1 MTTPD
6 DLVSA
11 GLAVLAGRVM
21 QAAASCP
28 AVAGLSGG
36 PYGTVA
42 TYLPGR
48 TVLGVA
54 VRAGEIEVCVTAWYG
69 LPLAAAAQQVRD
81 AVTAAVPGRTVNV
94 IIGDVASPRERPAGD
109 GDPAA
114 ARDRPVRAAGARR
127 GAPPAGSCPARG
139 AAGEPGGHGYGYGQR
154 AGPPRR

>member
-1 MTTPD
+1 MTAPD
-6 DLVSA
+6 DPVSA

-54 VRAGEIEVCVTAWYG
+54 VRAGEVEVCVTVWYG
-69 LPLAAAAQQVRD
+69 LPLAAAAGQVRD
-81 AVTAAVPGRTVNV
+81 AVAAAVPGHTVNV
-94 IIGDVASPRERPAGD
+94 IIGDVAAPGSGPSAMVTSQPPGIGLFEPPGPGAGTVPPGPGPRG
-109 GDPAA
+109 
-114 ARDRPVRAAGARR
+114 R
-127 GAPPAGSCPARG
+127 GR
-139 AAGEPGGHGYGYGQR
+139 
-154 AGPPRR
+154 

>member
-6 DLVSA
+6 DPVSA
-11 GLAVLAGRVM
+11 GLAVLAERVM

-54 VRAGEIEVCVTAWYG
+54 ERAGEVEVCVTVWYG
-69 LPLAAAAQQVRD
+69 LPLAAAARQVRD
-81 AVTAAVPGRTVNV
+81 AVAAAVPGHTVNV
-94 IIGDVASPRERPAGD
+94 IIGDVATPGSV
-109 GDPAA
+109 PAA
-114 ARDRPVRAAGARR
+114 MVTPQPPGIGLFEPPGPDAGTPPPGPGPLGRGPVNRA
-127 GAPPAGSCPARG
+127 C
-139 AAGEPGGHGYGYGQR
+139 GYG
-154 AGPPRR
+154 